1 MLIKEEGHKTNFID
15 ENDVFVGYDTVQ
27 QCCES
32 WNWFIANGKNE
43 ENFDG
48 TKVIPE
54 GDLPEVLQGYVF
66 DTNYFEEKGS
76 HTDWENNSIVQF
88 RLVKKGEK
96 NLYLNLTNSHNG
108 YYSHGFIAKVGGEVW
123 QEGRI

>member
-1 MLIKEEGHKTNFID
+1 MLIKEEAYKTNFID
-15 ENDVFVGYDTVQ
+15 ENDVFVGYDTQQ

-32 WNWFIANGKNE
+32 WNWFIAKDKNE
-43 ENFDG
+43 EDSSGF
-48 TKVIPE
+48 KAIPE
-54 GDLPEVLQGYVF
+54 ADLPEVLQGYVF
-66 DTNYFEEKGS
+66 DTDYFEEKGS
-76 HTDWENNSIVQF
+76 STEWEENSIVQF

-123 QEGRI
+123 QEGHI